1 MVSPLQIADICSIIV
16 GIFGALINTLL
27 FWVSNEHHGIKKKF
41 AFLFRNLALNDFVS
55 SIAIPTG
62 WFLSTPAGALRDL
75 VLNDPELAVIS
86 ISLCIVC
93 VQHALI
99 SMVAFLRYKI
109 LIGEDS
115 YREFTFKNTKR
126 YVVLVWFICYVIPL
140 LACVCSII
148 VDKRSEALS
157 VLPIVTS
164 IMFIIGLSSACMIL
178 LLLLSKLSK
187 IILLNW
193 TLPISSI
200 YSIKVSLLN
209 VFLIL
214 LFTITFSMLPVIFCL
229 EMIACG
235 PKPENVSPNS
245 TCSHLREAILQ
256 DVKLEFSVMFLS
268 LCLMSLSNAAV
279 FLLQPS
285 LRVKFLSCLCCKSLD
300 SDEMLERLSEYIV
313 IDHLDL
319 MKQEIA
325 MEKSPTMPSFLLE
338 NPLKYGSINQ
348 FTGSTLSMKSTM

>member
-1 MVSPLQIADICSIIV
+1 MVSSLQIADICSLIV
-16 GIFGALINTLL
+16 GIFGALINALL
-27 FWVSNEHHGIKKKF
+27 FWVSNEHHGMKKKF

-55 SIAIPTG
+55 SIAIPTC
-62 WFLSTPAGALRDL
+62 WYLLTPDGARRDF

-115 YREFTFKNTKR
+115 YREFTFQNTKR
-126 YVVLVWFICYVIPL
+126 YVILVLIICLVFPT
-140 LACVCSII
+140 LACVCSIL
-148 VDKRSEALS
+148 VKKRSEALS

-164 IMFIIGLSSACMIL
+164 IMFIIGLSSTCVFL

-214 LFTITFSMLPVIFCL
+214 LFTITFSMLPVMFCL

-235 PKPENVSPNS
+235 PKLKSKS
-245 TCSHLREAILQ
+245 THSACFHLREAILH

-300 SDEMLERLSEYIV
+300 SDEMLERLSEYV
-313 IDHLDL
+313 VVDHLDR

-325 MEKSPTMPSFLLE
+325 MEKSPMMPSFLLE
-338 NPLKYGSINQ
+338 NYGSINQ
-348 FTGSTLSMKSTM
+348 FTGSTLSMKSTK